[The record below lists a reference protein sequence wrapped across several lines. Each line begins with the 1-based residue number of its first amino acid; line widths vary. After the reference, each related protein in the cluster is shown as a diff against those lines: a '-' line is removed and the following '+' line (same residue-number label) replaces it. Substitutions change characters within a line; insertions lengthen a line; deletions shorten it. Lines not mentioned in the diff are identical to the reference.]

1 MVKGFCLCSA
11 RSSFY
16 ARPTIVTVIDGH
28 SHSLSWIGSA
38 IGTQCYPLGVNDF
51 GQSGD
56 TNDLYR
62 EYGLDAGSISATCY
76 GALGL

>member
-1 MVKGFCLCSA
+1 MPDLLT
-11 RSSFY
+11 
-16 ARPTIVTVIDGH
+16 PTERKAPVVTVIDGH

-56 TNDLYR
+56 TNDLYK
-62 EYGLDAGSISATCY
+62 EYGLDAGSISAACY